1 MFPELSDILN
11 DPNGYLDKKCAIRG
25 VLVVRGA
32 DSYLVQ
38 SLDDWD
44 SRERVAILVPGFIA
58 RLLDVAPVWVGG
70 AGIYLDDVEIV
81 GAVRCRDSQLVLED
95 VDWLKLFRD
104 DEIYE
109 VQFHEEVKKGE

>member
-1 MFPELSDILN
+1 MLTELSDILN
-11 DPNGYLDKKCAIRG
+11 DPSGYLGKKRAIRG
-25 VLVVRGA
+25 VLIVRGK

-38 SLDDWD
+38 GLGNWD

-58 RLLDVAPVWVGG
+58 RLLEVAPVLVGG
-70 AGIYLDDVEIV
+70 AGIYLDDVEMM

-95 VDWLKLFRD
+95 VDWLKLFRG

-109 VQFHEEVKKGE
+109 VQFREKV